1 MIVRLLGEFSLDIDG
16 RHVPGSAFTRRSAAA
31 LVKLLALTPSRR
43 LHREQVMDAL
53 WPEVAPRDAANYLH
67 KAAHYARR
75 ATGVPD
81 SVLLRNEVVSLFPG
95 AQVAVDAFAFEA
107 AAAAAVAGEA
117 GAAESALETYAGGLL
132 PDDPY
137 ESWAAQPRQRLEM
150 LHRELLRRAGRWS
163 ELIMLEHTNEE
174 AHLGLAQSML
184 GRGDR
189 TGALRQIDTIEQ
201 ILRDDLG
208 IGLSPEGYELRVR
221 ALDSPVQ
228 VPSIPERDAR
238 SASAPRH
245 ASLAMQT
252 LRFCQTSDGVRLA
265 YATSG
270 NGPQLV
276 KAANWLT
283 HLDYDWA
290 SPVWSH
296 WWRGLSRTHRLIR
309 YDERGSGLSDWN
321 VPPGSFTLDAWLH
334 DLETVVDTMGLE
346 RFALFGMSQGGP
358 IAVRYAARHPER
370 VSHLIVYGTSARATW
385 ARATDE
391 ERRALRALGEL
402 IRVSWGSDQPGF
414 RQVYDARFIPDG
426 PLETWR
432 AFDELQR
439 LSTSPENA
447 YQLWR
452 AFGALDASAD
462 AVQLSVPTLILH
474 SKDDQVWRFSEA
486 EELHSLVPG
495 SRLVELE
502 SKNHIL
508 RADEPAFDRLLHEVR
523 DFLATDGA
531 VMQEQPQ

>member
-1 MIVRLLGEFSLDIDG
+1 
-16 RHVPGSAFTRRSAAA
+16 
-31 LVKLLALTPSRR
+31 
-43 LHREQVMDAL
+43 
-53 WPEVAPRDAANYLH
+53 
-67 KAAHYARR
+67 
-75 ATGVPD
+75 
-81 SVLLRNEVVSLFPG
+81 
-95 AQVAVDAFAFEA
+95 
-107 AAAAAVAGEA
+107 
-117 GAAESALETYAGGLL
+117 
-132 PDDPY
+132 
-137 ESWAAQPRQRLEM
+137 
-150 LHRELLRRAGRWS
+150 
-163 ELIMLEHTNEE
+163 
-174 AHLGLAQSML
+174 
-184 GRGDR
+184 
-189 TGALRQIDTIEQ
+189 
-201 ILRDDLG
+201 
-208 IGLSPEGYELRVR
+208 
-221 ALDSPVQ
+221 
-228 VPSIPERDAR
+228 
-238 SASAPRH
+238 
-245 ASLAMQT
+245 MQT

-296 WWRGLSRTHRLIR
+296 WWRGLSRTHRLVR

-370 VSHLIVYGTSARATW
+370 VSHLIVYGTCARATW
-385 ARATDE
+385 ARATEE
-391 ERRALRALGEL
+391 ERRELRALGEL
-402 IRVSWGSDQPGF
+402 IRLSWGSDQPGF

-439 LSTSPENA
+439 VSTSPENA

-523 DFLATDGA
+523 DFLAADGA
-531 VMQEQPQ
+531 ADAAMQEQPQ

>member
-1 MIVRLLGEFSLDIDG
+1 
-16 RHVPGSAFTRRSAAA
+16 
-31 LVKLLALTPSRR
+31 
-43 LHREQVMDAL
+43 
-53 WPEVAPRDAANYLH
+53 
-67 KAAHYARR
+67 
-75 ATGVPD
+75 
-81 SVLLRNEVVSLFPG
+81 
-95 AQVAVDAFAFEA
+95 
-107 AAAAAVAGEA
+107 
-117 GAAESALETYAGGLL
+117 
-132 PDDPY
+132 
-137 ESWAAQPRQRLEM
+137 
-150 LHRELLRRAGRWS
+150 
-163 ELIMLEHTNEE
+163 
-174 AHLGLAQSML
+174 
-184 GRGDR
+184 
-189 TGALRQIDTIEQ
+189 
-201 ILRDDLG
+201 
-208 IGLSPEGYELRVR
+208 
-221 ALDSPVQ
+221 
-228 VPSIPERDAR
+228 
-238 SASAPRH
+238 
-245 ASLAMQT
+245 
-252 LRFCQTSDGVRLA
+252 
-265 YATSG
+265 
-270 NGPQLV
+270 V

-296 WWRGLSRTHRLIR
+296 WWRGLSRTHRLVR

-334 DLETVVDTMGLE
+334 DLETIVDTMGLE

-391 ERRALRALGEL
+391 ERRELRALGEL

-531 VMQEQPQ
+531 VTEEQPQ